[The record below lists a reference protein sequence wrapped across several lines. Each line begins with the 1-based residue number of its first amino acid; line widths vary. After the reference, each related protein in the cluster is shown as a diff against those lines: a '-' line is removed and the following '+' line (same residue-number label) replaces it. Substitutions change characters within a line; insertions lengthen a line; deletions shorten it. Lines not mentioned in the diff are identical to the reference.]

1 MTGFTT
7 QNIQRLI
14 IVYSIALTLIA
25 ITILS
30 SSFLM
35 KYTIK
40 RNIGDARVINLSGR
54 QRMLSQRMTKCVLTL
69 SIAKSAEEWTQRS
82 KELNESL
89 CDWEA
94 AHNGLQHGDDK
105 LDLPRR
111 NNSPQIK
118 HLFAAIEPS
127 YKKMVVALQKISAI
141 SAAKAK
147 PDQAAA
153 GAVARILL
161 EQEPEFLALM
171 DAITFQ
177 FDREAEKRIGL
188 MSTMETF
195 ILLIGMLVLL
205 LEFMLVFRPSLK
217 QLSLMLGSLQ
227 QKKAQLEEL
236 NQSLVE
242 SEANAQRLAREA
254 QAANHAKSNFLANM
268 SHEIR
273 TPMNGILGFAE
284 LLKEPELSG
293 EEQQKYLNVIEKSG
307 ERMLN
312 TINDIINISKVESG
326 QMELAI
332 SATNINEQI
341 EYIYTFFKPETTQ
354 KGIELSY
361 TNALPDKDAVI
372 NTDREKVYAVLTNLV
387 MNAIKFTHVGSITLG
402 YEKKDEFLQFFVKD
416 TGLGIPKDF
425 QSAVFERFVQVHMGE
440 ESSLQGSGLGLSIA
454 KGYVELLGG
463 KIWLE
468 SEEGRGSTF
477 YFTIPCSAVP
487 ETKDDYANTASVVDE
502 LPVKGLKILIA
513 EDDEKSAMLLEIM
526 VKKLGREI
534 LKAKTGIE
542 ALEICSNNSDLDLIL
557 MDVAM
562 PTMDGY
568 EATRQIR
575 LFNTKV
581 IIIAQTAY
589 ALNGEREKA
598 IAAGCNDYVSK
609 PVNIKVLLAIV
620 KKYFIK
626 SL

>member
-1 MTGFTT
+1 
-7 QNIQRLI
+7 
-14 IVYSIALTLIA
+14 
-25 ITILS
+25 
-30 SSFLM
+30 M

-40 RNIGDARVINLSGR
+40 RNMGDARVINLSGR

-69 SIAKSAEEWTQRS
+69 SFIKSGEEWNRRS

-89 CDWEA
+89 CAWEA
-94 AHNGLQHGDDK
+94 AHNGLQFGDDK

-111 NNSPQIK
+111 ENSPEIK
-118 HLFAAIEPS
+118 QLFVAINPS
-127 YKKMVVALQKISAI
+127 YTKMVVALQKLAAI
-141 SAAKAK
+141 SAARAK
-147 PDQAAA
+147 PDPAAA

-171 DAITFQ
+171 DTITFQ
-177 FDREAEKRIGL
+177 FDREAEKRVKL

-195 ILLIGMLVLL
+195 ILLIGMVVLL
-205 LEFMLVFRPSLK
+205 LEFLLVFRPSLK

-227 QKKAQLEEL
+227 QKKEQLEKL

-284 LLKEPELSG
+284 LLKEPKLSG
-293 EEQQKYLNVIEKSG
+293 AEQQKYLNIIEKSG

-312 TINDIINISKVESG
+312 TINDIVNISKVESG
-326 QMELAI
+326 QMELTI
-332 SATNINEQI
+332 STTNINEQI
-341 EYIYTFFKPETTQ
+341 EYIYTFFRPETAQ
-354 KGIELSY
+354 RGIELSY
-361 TNALPDKDAVI
+361 LNSLPDNDAVI
-372 NTDREKVYAVLTNLV
+372 NTDREKVYAILTNLV
-387 MNAIKFTHVGSITLG
+387 MNAIKFTHAGSITFG
-402 YEKKDEFLQFFVKD
+402 YEPKGEFLQFFVKD
-416 TGLGIPKDF
+416 TGVGIPKDL

-468 SEEGRGSTF
+468 SEEGRGTTF
-477 YFTIPCSAVP
+477 YFTLPCSAVT
-487 ETKDDYANTASVVDE
+487 ETKDDYASTASVVDE

-526 VKKLGREI
+526 LKKFGREI
-534 LKAKTGIE
+534 LKADTGIK
-542 ALEICSNNSDLDLIL
+542 ALELCSNNPDLDLIL
-557 MDVAM
+557 MDSAM

-568 EATRQIR
+568 EVARQIR

-581 IIIAQTAY
+581 IIIAQSAH

-598 IAAGCNDYVSK
+598 IAAGCNDYISK
-609 PVNIKVLLAIV
+609 PVNIKVLLAIL
-620 KKYFIK
+620 KKFFIK
-626 SL
+626 GL